1 MEFCRSN
8 KSNEKIYN
16 KINYSKMLLV
26 FFVSFVL
33 FSLALYF
40 ISNKQN
46 LDSSVITSL
55 IIALLLSFASV
66 LGDIFDNRDRVYVFN
81 KKEFGYFE
89 IHKEKNGGA
98 FLKDLEYDKAID
110 KYGMED
116 IYKNNNLYEGIDKGI
131 IKEVISVKKKFNKI
145 VVKANVEEKQWKATG
160 VFTISNLYV
169 VEKEYEKKMII
180 PNDYDNYEKIYKT
193 LYKMKK
199 DERGDKNV

>member
-1 MEFCRSN
+1 MSYSVCYLFSV
-8 KSNEKIYN
+8 ILYVYN
-16 KINYSKMLLV
+16 VMLLV
-26 FFVSFVL
+26 FFVSFIL
-33 FSLALYF
+33 FSLVLYY
-40 ISNKQN
+40 IGNQQD
-46 LDSSVITSL
+46 LDNSVVTSL
-55 IIALLLSFASV
+55 IIALLLSFASI

-98 FLKDLEYDKAID
+98 FLKELEYDKAID

-131 IKEVISVKKKFNKI
+131 IKEVISLKKRFNKI
-145 VVKANVEEKQWKATG
+145 IVKANVEEKQWKATG
-160 VFTISNLYV
+160 VFTISNLYI
-169 VEKEYEKKMII
+169 ENNEYEKKIVI

-199 DERGDKNV
+199 DERR